1 MAYHAVVEYAPES
14 GYWAS
19 VRELPGCFSTGETI
33 EELQVNIREAIA
45 LHLEDLEDEPIPEGA
60 TVMKVAI

>member
-33 EELQVNIREAIA
+33 EELQANIREAIA
-45 LHLEDLEDEPIPEGA
+45 LHLEDLEDEPIPGGA

>member
-1 MAYHAVVEYAPES
+1 MSYHAIVEYAPES

-19 VRELPGCFSTGETI
+19 VRELPGCFSSGDSL
-33 EELQVNIREAIA
+33 EELQANLREAIS
-45 LHLEDLEDEPIPEGA
+45 LHLEDLENDPVPEGA

>member
-1 MAYHAVVEYAPES
+1 MSYHAIVEYAPES

-19 VRELPGCFSTGETI
+19 VRELPGCFSSGDTL
-33 EELQVNIREAIA
+33 EELQANLREAIS
-45 LHLEDLEDEPIPEGA
+45 LHLEDLENDPVPKGA

>member
-1 MAYHAVVEYAPES
+1 MSYHAIVEYAPES

-19 VRELPGCFSTGETI
+19 VRELPGCFSSGDTL
-33 EELQVNIREAIA
+33 EELQANLREAIS
-45 LHLEDLEDEPIPEGA
+45 LHLEDLENDPVPQGA

>member
-33 EELQVNIREAIA
+33 EELQANIREAIA
-45 LHLEDLEDEPIPEGA
+45 LHLEDLEDAPIPEGA

>member
-1 MAYHAVVEYAPES
+1 MAYHAVVEYTPES

-33 EELQVNIREAIA
+33 EELQSNIREAIA

>member
-1 MAYHAVVEYAPES
+1 MSYHAIVEYTPES

-33 EELQVNIREAIA
+33 EELQANLREAIS
-45 LHLEDLEDEPIPEGA
+45 LHLEDLENDPVRSGLC
-60 TVMKVAI
+60 VS

>member
-1 MAYHAVVEYAPES
+1 MSYHVVVEYAPES

-19 VRELPGCFSTGETI
+19 VRELPGCFSSGETI
-33 EELQVNIREAIA
+33 EELQANIREAIA
-45 LHLEDLEDEPIPEGA
+45 LHLEDLEDDPIPEGA

>member
-33 EELQVNIREAIA
+33 EELQANIREAIA